1 VSNHLIPLAIISG
14 AHGIRGQVKLHAL
27 TADPL
32 DVTSYGKLQDKAG
45 KEYDLKII
53 SCNNDI
59 VIAEI
64 KGITT
69 RNESEALRNIKL
81 FVPRDALPETDND
94 EYYLEDLIG
103 CQVKS
108 ENGED
113 YGIVGNIINFG
124 AGDIIEIKLAANNEK
139 ELFPFTKA
147 TFPKID
153 IKNQHITINPPE
165 NVE

>member
-1 VSNHLIPLAIISG
+1 MSNHLVPLAIISG

-32 DVTSYGKLQDKAG
+32 DIVSYGILQDKSG
-45 KEYDLKII
+45 KEYDLKIV

-69 RNESEALRNIKL
+69 RNESEALRNVKL
-81 FVPRDALPETDND
+81 FVPRSALPEPEDD

-103 CQVKS
+103 CNVIT
-108 ENGED
+108 ENGD
-113 YGIVGNIINFG
+113 NFGLVSNITNFG
-124 AGDIIEIKLAANNEK
+124 AGDIVEIKLANTGEK

-153 IKNQHITINPPE
+153 TKNQRITINPPE